1 MYKIVETSTFL
12 SDKKR
17 TPLQKTANQGARL
30 VTGGTKIKAS
40 GCYSEAF
47 LLTNSNLMK
56 KTIYLFFMCR

>member
-30 VTGGTKIKAS
+30 VMGGTK
-40 GCYSEAF
+40 
-47 LLTNSNLMK
+47 
-56 KTIYLFFMCR
+56 